1 MWNAK
6 RWATRLRWGFVIA
19 IVIANAAILANVW
32 TDGRAG
38 ADGWAEAIDR
48 GFLFLVLAILSV
60 MVLGLLLHF
69 LGSLRRPAVPPDSGE
84 VVLQLQGSRGG
95 SVAML
100 IALLVLGA
108 AVAYGL
114 DLQRQGDAF
123 DHAEPLTLEWRAVI
137 AFFSVV
143 WALLLLVSVV
153 RAVRNPPW
161 FVLTGK
167 GFVYQPGDVS
177 AGLIRW
183 EDVVDIKE
191 DQVLSASGSGGP
203 ILRTAL
209 VVVLRDGER
218 YVARYN
224 PVLAAV
230 VRRATGALRAQTG
243 GSGDLYLDPAHF
255 GARYDEVKA
264 LMIDNATR
272 PR

>member
-1 MWNAK
+1 MGNAK
-6 RWATRLRWGFVIA
+6 KWMARLGWGGFVLMS
-19 IVIANAAILANVW
+19 AAMLAAFW
-32 TDGRAG
+32 MAGREGAAG
-38 ADGWAEAIDR
+38 LVEAIDR
-48 GFLFLVLAILSV
+48 AFLFLVLAILSPV
-60 MVLGLLLHF
+60 VLGLMLHF

-84 VVLQLQGSRGG
+84 VVMQLHGSRGG

-108 AVAYGL
+108 GVAYAFDQWG
-114 DLQRQGDAF
+114 QGGSAF
-123 DHAEPLTLEWRAVI
+123 DHPASPLTPEWKAVI

-143 WALLLLVSVV
+143 WAFLLVVAIV
-153 RAVRNPPW
+153 RTVRNPPW
-161 FVLTGK
+161 FVLTRK

-191 DQVLSASGSGGP
+191 DQVISASGSGGP

-218 YVARYN
+218 YVVRYN
-224 PVLAAV
+224 PILGAV
-230 VRRATGALRAQTG
+230 VRLATGVLRAQTG
-243 GSGDLYLDPAHF
+243 GTGDLYLDPAHF

-264 LMIDNATR
+264 LMFENATR

>member
-1 MWNAK
+1 MANADK
-6 RWATRLRWGFVIA
+6 WMARLRWGGLAVVIA
-19 IVIANAAILANVW
+19 VVAILANVW
-32 TDGRAG
+32 MDGRPGAG
-38 ADGWAEAIDR
+38 GWAVAIDR
-48 GFLFLVLAILSV
+48 GFLFLVLAILSA

-69 LGSLRRPAVPPDSGE
+69 LGGLRRPAVPPDSGE
-84 VVLQLQGSRGG
+84 VVMRLQGSRAG

-108 AVAYGL
+108 AVGYGL
-114 DLQRQGDAF
+114 DLWRNGDAF
-123 DHAEPLTLEWRAVI
+123 DDIEPLTLEWQAVV

-161 FVLTGK
+161 FVLTRK
-167 GFVYQPGDVS
+167 GFVYRPGDVS

-191 DQVLSASGSGGP
+191 DQVLSASGSGAP

-209 VVVLRDGER
+209 VVALRDGER

-230 VRRATGALRAQTG
+230 VRLATGALRAQTG

-264 LMIDNATR
+264 PMIEHATR

>member
-1 MWNAK
+1 MGNANK
-6 RWATRLRWGFVIA
+6 WMARLRWGGFA
-19 IVIANAAILANVW
+19 IMSAAILATFW
-32 TDGRAG
+32 MEGRTDAG
-38 ADGWAEAIDR
+38 GWVEAIDR
-48 GFLFLVLAILSV
+48 AFLFLVLAVLSPAL
-60 MVLGLLLHF
+60 LGLMLHF

-84 VVLQLQGSRGG
+84 VVMQLQGSRGG

-108 AVAYGL
+108 GVAYAF
-114 DLQRQGDAF
+114 DLRGQGGSAF
-123 DHAEPLTLEWRAVI
+123 DHPAPALTPEWKAVI

-143 WALLLLVSVV
+143 WAFLLVVAIV
-153 RAVRNPPW
+153 RTVRNPPW
-161 FVLTGK
+161 FVLTRE

-183 EDVVDIKE
+183 EDVIDIKE
-191 DQVLSASGSGGP
+191 DQVISASGSGGP

-209 VVVLRDGER
+209 VVVLREGER

-224 PVLAAV
+224 PILGAV
-230 VRRATGALRAQTG
+230 VRLATGVLRAQTG
-243 GSGDLYLDPAHF
+243 GSGDMYLDPAHF

-264 LMIDNATR
+264 LMFENATR